1 MSLTLLVIY
10 FYAVNETESNEVLC
24 QSTQELL
31 KAFEK
36 YNVDIDKEEKGTET
50 TQDNYIIGS
59 MEAVALYP
67 SLRADKFAEIIREE
81 AINSKVIFENV
92 EVFELDRYLRIFL
105 PDEYIKEK
113 GHDKWLPT
121 KVGRKQGN
129 HAT

>member
-24 QSTQELL
+24 QSTQELI

-50 TQDNYIIGS
+50 TQYNYIIGS

-92 EVFELDRYLRIFL
+92 EVFKLDRYLRIFL
-105 PDEYIKEK
+105 PDEYIKK
-113 GHDKWLPT
+113 
-121 KVGRKQGN
+121 RS
-129 HAT
+129 